1 MSEPNNIVD
10 HQSEQYRRGQ
20 VLGFTMAEIML
31 ILLFLLLILLG
42 DQISDLEKEL
52 EQSLPP
58 SSPEA
63 SVVVLIRETLQT
75 LQSTGVSPPD
85 EDVMSLT
92 EKLTLSA
99 PETIQNLP
107 PEETVTRLESE
118 KDKLER
124 ENKKLK
130 QQNDE
135 LLAQLEESPEE
146 RKRLLEAKNLQRMAE
161 LGGLGH
167 ESAMMCL
174 EGCGGGDGPEACW
187 GESINNPDYIYNVAM
202 FDDRYYVVP
211 DSQNIKTNQS
221 SWDEIAD
228 NAKVEDSAMLS
239 NAEFIRIFRRLRA
252 YADREECVFH
262 VRLFDYA
269 TSTKEIYKAQESI
282 VERYVYKTNRD
293 PKKSWVYGDISESV
307 SPEAQNPE
315 TDISSPSDA
324 TSDFEQMTSAS
335 SNEPATERS
344 KPLRVP
350 ILIMTVPPKYP
361 RRAQSR
367 GIEGSCTVE
376 YSVTP
381 DGTVTDVKV
390 IEEEC
395 TSTGNFD
402 KASIDAVSQYVFEP
416 YLPGNRTLQTEGL
429 RKTFTFKLQ

>member
-1 MSEPNNIVD
+1 MSDPNNIVD
-10 HQSEQYRRGQ
+10 HESEQYRRGQ

-31 ILLFLLLILLG
+31 VLLFLLLILLG

-63 SVVVLIRETLQT
+63 SAVVLIKETLQS

-107 PEETVTRLESE
+107 VDDTVSRLESLR
-118 KDKLER
+118 DKLEK
-124 ENKKLK
+124 ENSRLK

-146 RKRLLEAKNLQRMAE
+146 RKRLLEAKDLKRMAE
-161 LGGLGH
+161 LGGLRH

-187 GESINNPDYIYNVAM
+187 GESINNPDFIYSVAM

-211 DSQNIKTNQS
+211 DLENIKTNQS

-228 NAKVEDSAMLS
+228 NAKVADSVMLS
-239 NAEFIRIFRRLRA
+239 NADFIKVFRQLRG
-252 YADREECVFH
+252 YADRNDCKFQ
-262 VRLFDYA
+262 VRLFDYG
-269 TSTKEIYKAQESI
+269 TSTKEIYKSQRRL
-282 VERYVYKTNRD
+282 VERYVYTTPRTN
-293 PKKSWVYGDISESV
+293 WLYGDPSIT
-307 SPEAQNPE
+307 E
-315 TDISSPSDA
+315 TQQAESPSQDL
-324 TSDFEQMTSAS
+324 SSAS
-335 SNEPATERS
+335 ATKLDSEQTRSASNNGPTTERS
-344 KPLRVP
+344 KPLREP

-376 YSVTP
+376 YSVNP
-381 DGTVTDVKV
+381 NGTVTDVKV

-416 YLPGNRTLQTEGL
+416 YLPGDRALQTEGL